1 MMQEKNTKQGII
13 SAIGAYFLWGILP
26 IYWKLILSV
35 PAHEILAHRILWA
48 FLFMMGMA
56 ALVNRKKF
64 YEEMKQLVF
73 SPKKLIAL
81 IMGSIFISI
90 NWFIYIWAVN
100 HDRIVEASL
109 GYYINPLFSVLLG
122 VVFLKERLVF
132 WQTISV
138 VMAGCGVLYMTIHFG
153 SVPWVALMLA
163 ACSGLY
169 GLCKKI
175 PELTAITSMT
185 LETLV
190 LTPFAFLYLMY
201 LDIYDMGS
209 FAGLSVTSI
218 LLIGSGIVTAIPLL
232 LFTDGANKLS
242 LASLGFFQY
251 LSPTISLLL
260 GVFLYHESFTK
271 THFISFFL
279 IWCAVI
285 LFSVSKTALFP
296 KIQMF
301 VSKKRK
307 LKGGSLNDIF

>member
-48 FLFMMGMA
+48 FFFMMGMA
-56 ALVNRKKF
+56 VLVNRKNF
-64 YEEMKQLVF
+64 YEEMKQLAF

-122 VVFLKERLVF
+122 IVFLKERLVF
-132 WQTISV
+132 WQTVSV

-175 PELTAITSMT
+175 PEVSAITSLT

-190 LTPFAFLYLMY
+190 LAPFAFLYLIY
-201 LDIYDMGS
+201 LDSYGMGS
-209 FAGLSVTSI
+209 FVGLSVTSI

-242 LASLGFFQY
+242 LTSLGFFQY
-251 LSPTISLLL
+251 VSPTISLLL
-260 GVFLYHESFTK
+260 GIFLYREPFTRI
-271 THFISFFL
+271 HFISFFL
-279 IWCAVI
+279 IWCAVL
-285 LFSVSKTALFP
+285 LFSLSKTALFL
-296 KIQMF
+296 KIQIF
-301 VSKKRK
+301 VLKKRK
-307 LKGGSLNDIF
+307 L